1 MNKGENNFQE
11 EPTAREELDEDEINL
26 IDYLRVIFKYRI
38 MILCI
43 CIFAVVTTAIVS
55 LLKPKIY
62 SATASILP
70 PIDIVQRES
79 KLAGALGGGSSM
91 LSKAIGVTSIA
102 DMYAGILESRVVVD
116 VIIDRF
122 DLMKVYEEKKYKS
135 NVRKKLRKNTIV
147 KVSDEGIVN
156 ITVEDRDPN
165 RTAAM
170 ANAYVEELDRQNKR
184 LSAGQAASKR
194 LFLENR
200 LKGIEQELS
209 KIENLLS
216 REAKIKEMLYE
227 LLTRE
232 YEIARIEEAKSMP
245 TIQILDRAI
254 VPEQRMARG
263 TKKKVM
269 LAGVVSLMVAGLLA
283 FVREYFAK
291 ARNVQVLDRA
301 IVPEQ
306 GMARGTTKKVM
317 LAGAVSLMVA
327 GLPAF
332 VRKSFAK
339 VHNVTRG
346 QRRPPYKA
354 RQQGGQGGA
363 FGKREI
369 RRKIVAAQRKR
380 VHKSSSEELA
390 EGIEEHMQMDLC
402 AVSEDQ

>member
-1 MNKGENNFQE
+1 MDNLGK
-11 EPTAREELDEDEINL
+11 EPDGDEINL
-26 IDYLRVIFKYRI
+26 IDYFMVIFKYRI

-62 SATASILP
+62 SATATIVSP
-70 PIDIVQRES
+70 MDIMQ
-79 KLAGALGGGSSM
+79 KQTGLAGALGGKSSM
-91 LSKAIGVTSIA
+91 LSKAIGVTSVA
-102 DMYAGILESRVVVD
+102 NMYAGILESRVIVD

-122 DLMKVYEEKKYKS
+122 DLMKVYEENKYKS
-135 NVRKKLRKNTIV
+135 NVREKLRNNTFT
-147 KVSDEGIVN
+147 KVSDEGIVS

-165 RTAAM
+165 RAAAM

-184 LSAGQAASKR
+184 LSAGQATSKR
-194 LFLENR
+194 LFLVNR
-200 LKGIEQELS
+200 LEEIEQELS

-216 REAKIKEMLYE
+216 RDAKIKEMLFELLSTEYE
-227 LLTRE
+227 L
-232 YEIARIEEAKSMP
+232 AKIEEAKSMP
-245 TIQILDRAI
+245 TIQVLDRAI

-269 LAGVVSLMVAGLLA
+269 LAGAVSLMVAGLLA

-306 GMARGTTKKVM
+306 GMARGTTKKVV

-327 GLPAF
+327 GLLAF

-339 VHNVTRG
+339 VRSVTRG
-346 QRRPPYKA
+346 QRRHPYKA

-380 VHKSSSEELA
+380 VHKIKSYSQEAQTTQKE
-390 EGIEEHMQMDLC
+390 
-402 AVSEDQ
+402 